1 MRISDWSSDVCSSDL
16 GTAFAHGYERTD
28 PALAEFEEGL
38 ASRLKAAR
46 RQDAVRF
53 IDPVSQR
60 SLAIRPD
67 ITAQVGRIAAT
78 RMAHHPRPL
87 RLSYGGPVLKLRAP
101 ALAPDTELPQGGCEQ
116 TRTDN
121 VAAQPGGV
129 PIADGGLGA
138 AGLGGGT
145 NH

>member
-1 MRISDWSSDVCSSDL
+1 MRISDWSSDVCSSDLHDRLPPRADAAARLEACVL

-67 ITAQVGRIAAT
+67 ITAPVGRIAEI
-78 RMAHHPRPL
+78 
-87 RLSYGGPVLKLRAP
+87 GRA
-101 ALAPDTELPQGGCEQ
+101 ACRERVGQY
-116 TRTDN
+116 
-121 VAAQPGGV
+121 V
-129 PIADGGLGA
+129 
-138 AGLGGGT
+138 
-145 NH
+145 

>member
-87 RLSYGGPVLKLRAP
+87 RLSYGGPVLQERKSPRLNSSP
-101 ALAPDTELPQGGCEQ
+101 
-116 TRTDN
+116 
-121 VAAQPGGV
+121 
-129 PIADGGLGA
+129 
-138 AGLGGGT
+138 
-145 NH
+145 

>member
-16 GTAFAHGYERTD
+16 
-28 PALAEFEEGL
+28 L

-87 RLSYGGPVLKLRAP
+87 RLSYGGPVLKLRA
-101 ALAPDTELPQGGCEQ
+101 ADLAPECERLQVGCELIGL
-116 TRTDN
+116 DN
-121 VAAQPGGV
+121 VAAARDV
-129 PIADGGLGA
+129 VRIAMEAVAA
-138 AGLGGGT
+138 AGVGAGRSGKRRWGKAGVK
-145 NH
+145 

>member
-16 GTAFAHGYERTD
+16 
-28 PALAEFEEGL
+28 L

-87 RLSYGGPVLKLRAP
+87 RLSYGGPVLKLRA
-101 ALAPDTELPQGGCEQ
+101 ADLAPASERRQAGSALIGL
-116 TRTDN
+116 DN
-121 VAAQPGGV
+121 IAAETGRASCRERVGK
-129 PIADGGLGA
+129 
-138 AGLGGGT
+138 
-145 NH
+145 

>member
-1 MRISDWSSDVCSSDL
+1 MRMITNFFFSSRRRHTRCALVTGVQTCALPISSALLPAGFHDRLPPRADAAARLEACVL

-60 SLAIRPD
+60 SLEI
-67 ITAQVGRIAAT
+67 GR
-78 RMAHHPRPL
+78 AH
-87 RLSYGGPVLKLRAP
+87 V
-101 ALAPDTELPQGGCEQ
+101 
-116 TRTDN
+116 
-121 VAAQPGGV
+121 
-129 PIADGGLGA
+129 
-138 AGLGGGT
+138 
-145 NH
+145 